1 MLWFQILTRHGELE
15 CKKLMIEQRD
25 RQLQFWQQYPEEKFM
40 FVQRL
45 ALIASES
52 GTLASTNAKLVMVT
66 LLQAGYDVDL
76 VSFGKAVGFMQ
87 LQHEDIAVNV
97 DDLRDCIWQSI
108 GGKLEVE

>member
-15 CKKLMIEQRD
+15 CKKLMVEQRD
-25 RQLQFWQQYPEEKFM
+25 RQLQFWSQYPEEKFM

-76 VSFGKAVGFMQ
+76 VSFGKAVAFMQ